1 MTEGVELQPCEGGVR
16 LRVRVKPGSRRE
28 RLVGAHG
35 GALKIEV
42 NAPAEDGRAN
52 RAVSR
57 LLAEV
62 LELPRRAV
70 AITRGTTSRDKA
82 VVVAGLSVGDLAARL
97 QRVGIDVAG
106 SPSPGNAGL

>member
-1 MTEGVELQPCEGGVR
+1 VTEGVELQPCESGVR
-16 LRVRVKPGSRRE
+16 LRARVKPGSRRE
-28 RLVGAHG
+28 RLVGAYG

-42 NAPAEDGRAN
+42 NAPPEGGRAN

-70 AITRGTTSRDKA
+70 TITHGTTSRDKS

-97 QRVGIDVAG
+97 ERAGIDVAG
-106 SPSPGNAGL
+106 SQAPGNAGL